1 MLWITQVIL
10 PSPKVCEHLNRSK
23 FTFFNGASEKGD
35 FKDFLCFSLISLAL
49 FRSLSLSPR
58 PRREKMKT
66 WFEWNLLFCI
76 VLWCRFVQFWSSVP
90 FEAARFGLSHCCAAR
105 VSHRVGEKL
114 RIVTEMSFK
123 KSEQGGRGQRLERRR
138 WRRGLGWR
146 RHELLSA
153 LSAAPGARAHQC
165 VLSLALS
172 LFFFVS
178 DVTLCLRAIS
188 SPISVLR

>member
-1 MLWITQVIL
+1 MHHFIKHRDYAVDHPGHSPISKSLWTSETLKIHLFLTEH
-10 PSPKVCEHLNRSK
+10 PKTATLKISCAFPL
-23 FTFFNGASEKGD
+23 
-35 FKDFLCFSLISLAL
+35 SLSLS
-49 FRSLSLSPR
+49 FGLSLSPR

-66 WFEWNLLFCI
+66 WFEWNLLFCF

-90 FEAARFGLSHCCAAR
+90 LEAARFGLSHCCAAR

-138 WRRGLGWR
+138 WRIGLGWR

-172 LFFFVS
+172 LSF
-178 DVTLCLRAIS
+178 S
-188 SPISVLR
+188 SSAM

>member
-1 MLWITQVIL
+1 MHHFIKHRDYAVDHPGHSPISKSLWTSETLKIHLFLTEH
-10 PSPKVCEHLNRSK
+10 PKTATLK
-23 FTFFNGASEKGD
+23 
-35 FKDFLCFSLISLAL
+35 ISCAFPL
-49 FRSLSLSPR
+49 SLSLSFGLSLSLQDQEE
-58 PRREKMKT
+58 RRWRRDLNEIS
-66 WFEWNLLFCI
+66 FFCF

-90 FEAARFGLSHCCAAR
+90 FEASRFGLSHCCAAR

-172 LFFFVS
+172 LSF
-178 DVTLCLRAIS
+178 S
-188 SPISVLR
+188 SSAM